1 LKEEF
6 PAWDKPRM
14 FTGVKVFSAT
24 KAKER
29 EELSENVSRWL
40 KSNSD
45 LEIVDRVVRQSSD
58 NEFHCYSLT
67 LFYKPKGS

>member
-1 LKEEF
+1 
-6 PAWDKPRM
+6 M

-29 EELSENVSRWL
+29 EELSENVNRWI
-40 KSNSD
+40 KANTD

-58 NEFHCYSLT
+58 NEFHCYSLM
-67 LFYKPKGS
+67 LFYKQRGA

>member
-1 LKEEF
+1 
-6 PAWDKPRM
+6 M

-58 NEFHCYSLT
+58 NEFHCYSLL
-67 LFYKPKGS
+67 LFFKQKGQ

>member
-1 LKEEF
+1 
-6 PAWDKPRM
+6 M

-29 EELSENVSRWL
+29 EELSENVNRWI
-40 KSNSD
+40 KANTD

-58 NEFHCYSLT
+58 NEFHCYSLM
-67 LFYKPKGS
+67 LFYKQRGS

>member
-1 LKEEF
+1 
-6 PAWDKPRM
+6 M

-40 KSNSD
+40 KSNAD

-67 LFYKPKGS
+67 LFYKPKPQ

>member
-1 LKEEF
+1 
-6 PAWDKPRM
+6 M

-29 EELSENVSRWL
+29 EELGENVTRWI

-58 NEFHCYSLT
+58 NEFHCYTLV
-67 LFYKPKGS
+67 LFYRHKQSH